1 MAISSVQS
9 SSKYSIS
16 PPQAVN
22 TPNAQRNSAISKGT
36 KSSVSPSRG
45 LPQNS
50 PATTETTTNTT
61 SVNAAQKVGSPFNNQ
76 VATSRV

>member
-1 MAISSVQS
+1 
-9 SSKYSIS
+9 
-16 PPQAVN
+16 
-22 TPNAQRNSAISKGT
+22 
-36 KSSVSPSRG
+36 VSPSRG